1 MLYALAPPG
10 AMLAYY
16 DGTADKRVFAF
27 LNNSLSKRHR
37 AQQLM
42 TIGVC
47 HNLFQTQENMQC
59 SEKFHTLA

>member
-1 MLYALAPPG
+1 
-10 AMLAYY
+10 MLAYY